1 MNEKVE
7 ITITL
12 DNVVIL
18 DKIFFIKPGNS
29 SEFLVS
35 DIMRYIKYIKI
46 GRVEKGSLEK

>member
-12 DNVVIL
+12 NNVVIL

-35 DIMRYIKYIKI
+35 DIMRYIKHIKTGNI
-46 GRVEKGSLEK
+46 KKGSLEK